1 MNKDHLMP
9 LWIAGGAVLFVS
21 SLLPLCGSIVDLV
34 QSVINVKINRMSM
47 ELELDKAEHEAA
59 AEKIAPSP
67 AITQAIGFSLPSE
80 PEYEEEYEWAVDLNI
95 ATKSHVCVVTISQIV
110 INM

>member
-1 MNKDHLMP
+1 MKKSHMAMND

-34 QSVINVKINRMSM
+34 QSAINVKINRMSL
-47 ELELDKAEHEAA
+47 ELELDKAEHKAA

-67 AITQAIGFSLPSE
+67 AITQAIGFSVPSE
-80 PEYEEEYEWAVDLNI
+80 PEYEEEDE
-95 ATKSHVCVVTISQIV
+95 
-110 INM
+110 

>member
-1 MNKDHLMP
+1 MDGKDRLIP

-34 QSVINVKINRMSM
+34 QSVINTKINRMSL
-47 ELELDKAEHEAA
+47 ELELDKVEHKAA

-67 AITQAIGFSLPSE
+67 AITQAIGFSLPPE
-80 PEYEEEYEWAVDLNI
+80 PEYEDDDYE
-95 ATKSHVCVVTISQIV
+95 
-110 INM
+110 

>member
-34 QSVINVKINRMSM
+34 QSVINAKIDRVSM

-59 AEKIAPSP
+59 AEKIQPSP
-67 AITQAIGFSLPSE
+67 AVTQAIGFGVPSE
-80 PEYEEEYEWAVDLNI
+80 PEYEEEYE
-95 ATKSHVCVVTISQIV
+95 
-110 INM
+110 

>member
-1 MNKDHLMP
+1 MKKSHMAMND
-9 LWIAGGAVLFVS
+9 LWIAGGAVLFVI

-34 QSVINVKINRMSM
+34 QSAINVKINRMSL
-47 ELELDKAEHEAA
+47 ELELDKAEHKAA

-80 PEYEEEYEWAVDLNI
+80 PDDGEEYE
-95 ATKSHVCVVTISQIV
+95 
-110 INM
+110 